1 MQGNYNFIQGN
12 GVQLYVR
19 RIPSPT
25 PTNKAVLLF
34 NSRSLCVE
42 SSMGIPM
49 SSVSYGD
56 YLASKGIE
64 VFLVDLRGYGQS
76 TIIQEQI
83 AMTKDQ
89 VTDPMTL
96 QKYYDDLL
104 ASVNYV
110 KQTLGSDT
118 EVTLVGF
125 SFLGTLV
132 VTFAHLY
139 PDAVK
144 NVVSLNPTWLRE
156 DDDPKNTS
164 FNFTTNVNDVAPY
177 VEVNMDSIEHRL
189 EVAQPDGKNFI
200 EQSWFKQ
207 ASDTLSM
214 YHKTF
219 NPDTRSWR
227 IHKNI
232 AWIKHLQS
240 LGTMKNVK
248 ANVLFITAQYDAE
261 NPFYIVRRMFN
272 KLGILNKY
280 LKILPN
286 STHLCIWEKERHTLY
301 DWTAEFIL

>member
-1 MQGNYNFIQGN
+1 
-12 GVQLYVR
+12 
-19 RIPSPT
+19 
-25 PTNKAVLLF
+25 
-34 NSRSLCVE
+34 
-42 SSMGIPM
+42 MGISM

-83 AMTKDQ
+83 ATTKEQ

-104 ASVNYV
+104 SSVNYV
-110 KQTLGSDT
+110 KETMGQDT

-125 SFLGTLV
+125 SLLGTLV

-144 NVVSLNPTWLRE
+144 NVISLNPNWLR
-156 DDDPKNTS
+156 DDRDPKEEV
-164 FNFTTNVNDVAPY
+164 FDFTTNVDNGAPY

-189 EVAQPDGKNFI
+189 EVAQPEGKNFI
-200 EQSWFKQ
+200 EQSWFQQ
-207 ASDTLSM
+207 ASDALAT

-219 NPDTRSWR
+219 NPDTKAWR
-227 IHKNI
+227 IHKKI
-232 AWIKHLQS
+232 IWINHLKS
-240 LGTMKNVK
+240 LKNMKNVK
-248 ANVLFITAQYDAE
+248 ANVLFITSQYDTE
-261 NPFYIVRRMFN
+261 NPFYLVRRMFHR
-272 KLGILNKY
+272 LGIHNKY

-286 STHLCIWEKERHTLY
+286 ATHLCIWETARHTLY
-301 DWTAEFIL
+301 EWTAEFIL

>member
-1 MQGNYNFIQGN
+1 MPENYNFINGH

-19 RIPSPT
+19 HIPSPK

-56 YLASKGIE
+56 YLADKGIE
-64 VFLVDLRGYGQS
+64 VFMVDLRGYGQS

-83 AMTKDQ
+83 AETKEQ
-89 VTDPMTL
+89 VNDPMTL

-104 ASVNYV
+104 SSVNYV
-110 KQTLGSDT
+110 KQVLGQDT

-139 PDAVK
+139 PDAVA
-144 NVVSLNPTWLRE
+144 NVISLNPTWLK
-156 DDDPKNTS
+156 DDQDPKLNA
-164 FNFTTNVNDVAPY
+164 FDFTTNVNDNAPY

-200 EQSWFKQ
+200 EELWFNQ
-207 ASDTLSM
+207 ASNALAT

-219 NPDTRSWR
+219 NPDTKAWR

-232 AWIKHLQS
+232 TWIKHLQS
-240 LGTMKNVK
+240 LNTMNKIK
-248 ANVLFITAQYDAE
+248 ANVLFITAQYDTE
-261 NPFYIVRRMFN
+261 NPFYLVRRMYA
-272 KLGILNKY
+272 KLGIHNKY
-280 LKILPN
+280 LKVLPN
-286 STHLCIWEKERHTLY
+286 ATHLCIWETARHTLY
-301 DWTAEFIL
+301 EWTAEFIL